1 MNNEPKRRPD
11 GRYLIWVRVAK
22 GPKGRVPAFGRTP
35 QAARERALEL
45 RQAYMEA
52 AENSPTP
59 LPTWPIGSFAEFV
72 YKVWTPHVY
81 PEIRLSTE
89 AKYNAIVVHHLL
101 PALAD
106 ARMAEIGYDEA
117 LYLRNSIRRHDGR
130 PGEPSNAHVAEVV
143 YRFREIM
150 GLYHALEGAKGRFV
164 RRDWALVDAPA
175 KPKKKKRVTPPEGF
189 IVSLLKVA
197 TPAERGAVFGLGV
210 LALRR
215 GEFCGLL
222 KSRIDRRAM
231 LLTVDQQRS
240 IFTGASPA
248 PTKRDPRV
256 LPLTPALLAKIDEF
270 ADPRSVYVFTDE
282 QGRPW
287 SPDHLTKRI
296 PQLCY
301 RATIAKVEAHL
312 GHELPPEIKVA
323 VLSHDTPVDI
333 QMDLLRTAAEEAGLV
348 PEDVIV
354 KRSGPHDL
362 RSYAA
367 SNLSMLG
374 CDLGTI
380 MEILGHT
387 ELDTTMIYVN
397 SRDAEKRDALDQ
409 LLTRWPRAEDF
420 QSSIPE
426 EVAEAA
432 L

>member
-81 PEIRLSTE
+81 PEIRPSTE

-164 RRDWALVDAPA
+164 RRDWALCDAPA
-175 KPKKKKRVTPPEGF
+175 KPKKKKRVTPPERF
-189 IVSLLKVA
+189 IVSLLKIA

-222 KSRIDRRAM
+222 KSKIDREQLR
-231 LLTVDQQRS
+231 LLVNEQRTP
-240 IFTGASPA
+240 ITGDRPV
-248 PTKRDPRV
+248 PTKGEERTI
-256 LPLTPALLAKIDEF
+256 PLTAALLAKMDEL
-270 ADPRSVYVFTDE
+270 AAPRSVYVFADE
-282 QGRPW
+282 KGRPW
-287 SPDHLTKRI
+287 KPNELSKRI
-296 PQLCY
+296 PALCV
-301 RATIAKVEAHL
+301 RAGV
-312 GHELPPEIKVA
+312 
-323 VLSHDTPVDI
+323 
-333 QMDLLRTAAEEAGLV
+333 Q
-348 PEDVIV
+348 
-354 KRSGPHDL
+354 RSTPHDL